1 MLLLLVTGFAL
12 SRPSLYDLL
21 LCLVVLFMALS
32 ALRHVALFVAAATP
46 VLIGCWAQGWRGL
59 GASAKSASPRATR
72 ASPLQGAVTIVALA
86 AIGVGAGVSTAGR
99 LGGQAEVVRQSFPVG
114 AADWLAAHPGV
125 GTRMYNQYGWGGY
138 LLNRFYPASNRRVF
152 IFGEAD
158 LMGDEQLRRYVEV
171 QTAGPRWRQVLADA
185 DVDYVV
191 FPRYSALDTLLAT
204 QSEWQAA
211 YQDELAVIYVRS

>member
-1 MLLLLVTGFAL
+1 
-12 SRPSLYDLL
+12 
-21 LCLVVLFMALS
+21 
-32 ALRHVALFVAAATP
+32 
-46 VLIGCWAQGWRGL
+46 
-59 GASAKSASPRATR
+59 
-72 ASPLQGAVTIVALA
+72 VTIVALA

-138 LLNRFYPASNRRVF
+138 LLNRFYPAPNRRVF

-171 QTAGPRWRQVLADA
+171 QTVGPRWRQVLGDA
-185 DVDYVV
+185 GVDYVV
-191 FPRYSALDTLLAT
+191 FPTGSALDTLLTT
-204 QSEWQAA
+204 QPDWRAA
-211 YQDELAVIYVRS
+211 YRDDLAVIYVRS